1 MTWSDEA
8 AIGFNAAGDYFM
20 NHPLTGQPH
29 VNIIGCV
36 HENEGV
42 FFNNVIYDLTPGN
55 SSITGTPQ
63 PPPSSLGKLLISFY
77 LMKAHVDAI
86 CL

>member
-8 AIGFNAAGDYFM
+8 NIGFNAAGDYYM
-20 NHPLTGQPH
+20 NHPLSGEPH

-42 FFNNVIYDLTPGN
+42 FFNNVFYDLTPGN
-55 SSITGTPQ
+55 VTMGTRQ
-63 PPPSSLGKLLISFY
+63 PPPSSLGQ
-77 LMKAHVDAI
+77 
-86 CL
+86 